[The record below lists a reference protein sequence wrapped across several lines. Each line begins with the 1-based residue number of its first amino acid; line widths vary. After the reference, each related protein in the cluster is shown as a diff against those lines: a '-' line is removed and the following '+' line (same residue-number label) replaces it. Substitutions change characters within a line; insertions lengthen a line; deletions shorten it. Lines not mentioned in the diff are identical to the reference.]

1 MATLSDL
8 GEFGLIKRFSRQF
21 SKDLPEGITG
31 IGDDTA
37 VIPLNE
43 KEALLITTDMLIE
56 DSHFLM
62 DKIPPYDLGQ
72 KSLSVN
78 LSDIAAMGGSPH
90 SAYLAIGIPA
100 KMEIK
105 WLDNFFLGIKDLCSE
120 TKTYFLGGDTT
131 RSPERLVINICV
143 IGTIH
148 PTKIKRRS
156 TAMQDDI
163 ICVNDS
169 VGDSGGGLKILVDQK
184 PLDKHSSYLVQR
196 HNCPRAHIE
205 EGKWLAQREEINAMI
220 DVSDGIESDIHRI
233 MESSDVGA
241 EIEINKIPLSEQLIK
256 VSEKY
261 NWNAREISL
270 TSGEDYC
277 LMFTVPENY
286 INNVEKD
293 YVQEF
298 KRPLHKIG
306 KITGKQGKLI
316 ITRDGKAFDFNKHGF
331 DHFKQENEK
340 I

>member
-1 MATLSDL
+1 MVTLSDL

-21 SKDLPEGITG
+21 IKDLPEGITG
-31 IGDDTA
+31 IGDDCA
-37 VIPLNE
+37 IIPLNE

-56 DSHFLM
+56 DSHFLI
-62 DKIPPYDLGQ
+62 DKISPYDLGQ
-72 KSLSVN
+72 KSLAVN
-78 LSDIAAMGGSPH
+78 LSDIAAMGGNPH
-90 SAYLAIGIPA
+90 SAYLAIGIPVRQ
-100 KMEIK
+100 EIK
-105 WLDNFFLGIKDLCSE
+105 WLDKFFLGIKDLCSK
-120 TKTYFLGGDTT
+120 TNTYFLGGDTT
-131 RSPERLVINICV
+131 KSPVRLVINVCV

-156 TAMQDDI
+156 TAMPGDI
-163 ICVNDS
+163 ICINDS
-169 VGDSGGGLKILVDQK
+169 VGDSGGGLKILIDNK

-241 EIEINKIPLSEQLIK
+241 EIEINKIPLSEQLII
-256 VSEKY
+256 VSEKHD
-261 NWNAREISL
+261 WNAREISL

-277 LMFTVPENY
+277 LMFTVPENH
-286 INNVEKD
+286 INTLEKD

-306 KITGKQGKLI
+306 KITGNQGKLM
-316 ITRDGKAFDFNKHGF
+316 ITRDGKVIDLKKHGF
-331 DHFKQENEK
+331 DHFKQKNEK